1 MLTEN
6 QQRNFM
12 STCNQRDRKWES
24 KAHVKTLGFCAKEN
38 ESSLL
43 KNYIHAKNQHR

>member
-24 KAHVKTLGFCAKEN
+24 KAHVKHSFLRKLTIGATHCSFQGKVLAE
-38 ESSLL
+38 L
-43 KNYIHAKNQHR
+43 

>member
-6 QQRNFM
+6 QQINFM

-24 KAHVKTLGFCAKEN
+24 KTHVKLSFFRKEKRKQPAKY
-38 ESSLL
+38 
-43 KNYIHAKNQHR
+43 YIHAKNQHR